1 AQILGIVP
9 ADEPGRAEPGR
20 RHLALS
26 KLFEPLRA
34 PPSRERQGLPAR
46 ELPGDLALH
55 FVERAAAGGLVTDH
69 PRRDQRVRS
78 GLDGLGV
85 APAGPLSLQLAL
97 DLGARFLE
105 ALHFSRLHARY
116 PDDMEAEVRL
126 DEIADLIR
134 LEPERR
140 VLERTHHHPARE
152 KPEVP
157 ALGGG

>member
-1 AQILGIVP
+1 IGLLVH
-9 ADEPGRAEPGR
+9 EVAE
-20 RHLALS
+20 
-26 KLFEPLRA
+26 
-34 PPSRERQGLPAR
+34 GL
-46 ELPGDLALH
+46 
-55 FVERAAAGGLVTDH
+55 GGL
-69 PRRDQRVRS
+69 
-78 GLDGLGV
+78 GE

-105 ALHFSRLHARY
+105 ALHFSRLYARY

-157 ALGGG
+157 ALGGGARIVGGLLRQFREAVGRLARFREDSRG